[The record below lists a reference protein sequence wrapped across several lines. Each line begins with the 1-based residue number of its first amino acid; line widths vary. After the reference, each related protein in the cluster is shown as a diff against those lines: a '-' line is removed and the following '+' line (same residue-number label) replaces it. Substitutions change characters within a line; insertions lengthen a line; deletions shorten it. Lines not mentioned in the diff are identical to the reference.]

1 MGFNNLRLVKLFFL
15 VCILVLALIIVI
27 LLTHKDNIENSYKP
41 MVKINEA
48 IYLWEDDLENIDV
61 NKLEYLGE
69 IEFSYKTLKKKLD
82 HNDLN
87 FSSNIY
93 SKKTKIYKYDDTRV
107 ILILDKTAS
116 ILRRNDDQRE

>member
-15 VCILVLALIIVI
+15 VCILVLALILVI

-48 IYLWEDDLENIDV
+48 IYLWEDDLENIDL
-61 NKLEYLGE
+61 NKLEYMGE

>member
-1 MGFNNLRLVKLFFL
+1 
-15 VCILVLALIIVI
+15 
-27 LLTHKDNIENSYKP
+27 

-48 IYLWEDDLENIDV
+48 IYLWEDDLENIDL
-61 NKLEYLGE
+61 NKLEYMGE

>member
-15 VCILVLALIIVI
+15 VCILVLALILVI
-27 LLTHKDNIENSYKP
+27 LLTHKDKIEDSYKP

-61 NKLEYLGE
+61 NKLEYMGE

-93 SKKTKIYKYDDTRV
+93 SEKTKIYKYDDTRV
-107 ILILDKTAS
+107 ILILGKTAS

>member
-15 VCILVLALIIVI
+15 VCILVLALILVVF
-27 LLTHKDNIENSYKP
+27 LTHKDNIEDSYKP
-41 MVKINEA
+41 MVKINDA

-61 NKLEYLGE
+61 NKLEYMGE